1 MSVIRREPLP
11 VTAGFAGQELTLA
24 SVAAQIAVLAEY
36 EENLMSAIKRFVTV
50 KNGSAMVLTAARDGN
65 KERLLVVPENLM
77 FIGAALATQPALRAR
92 FAEVVDML
100 LKEGRETKEYQE
112 MLAARQQLI
121 EEVRRIDEVL
131 KEMDEEFVYPFVI
144 SETTQQHQP
153 DSAPTPPRQPTR
165 IQHSQRERE
174 RSPSVHKYS
183 LPEYIFPRRV
193 NGRIFY
199 LRRGY
204 AEIKSGNGKIS
215 GEYHVA
221 DEYGTVHAVGSSFAD
236 ADKNWHE
243 SRGMSRAI
251 STPRE
256 WDIAEQERRAEIG
269 EKYVVR

>member
-1 MSVIRREPLP
+1 MSVIKREPLR
-11 VTAGFAGQELTLA
+11 VTAGFTGQELTLA

-50 KNGSAMVLTAARDGN
+50 KNGSAIILTATRDGN
-65 KERLLVVPENLM
+65 RERLLVVPENLM

-112 MLAARQQLI
+112 MLSARQQLI

-153 DSAPTPPRQPTR
+153 DSAPMPPRQPTR
-165 IQHSQRERE
+165 VQHSQRERT
-174 RSPSVHKYS
+174 RSRGSHKYS
-183 LPEYIFPRRV
+183 LSEYVFPRRV
-193 NGRIFY
+193 NGRLFY

-204 AEIKSGNGKIS
+204 AEIVSVSGKVT

-221 DEYGTVHAVGSSFAD
+221 DEYGNIHAVGDTFAE
-236 ADKNWHE
+236 ADRRWHE
-243 SRGMSRAI
+243 SRGMSPNI

-256 WDIAEQERRAEIG
+256 WDIAEQERRAEAG
-269 EKYVVR
+269 QKYHIR